1 MNSFSQFK
9 ENLLRMRADLDANC
23 LASGRETDSIKIL
36 PVTKRQPLEA
46 VEFSER
52 VGFASVGENVVQ
64 ETRGKHD
71 IFKGTMGWELIGH
84 LQSNKARL
92 AVEIFDRIQTVD
104 SLKIL
109 QRVDRFAGELG
120 NPQRILLQVNT
131 SQDPEKHGIDP
142 TEVDALVE
150 AALHAD
156 NVVLEG
162 FMTIGLFST
171 DASVSTRTF
180 TVLRELRDRL
190 EAAFGQAFPE
200 LSMGMSGDLESAVKA
215 GSTMIRVGTALF
227 GERPVRE

>member
-1 MNSFSQFK
+1 
-9 ENLLRMRADLDANC
+9 MRADLDASC
-23 LASGRETDSIKIL
+23 HACGRETDSIKIL
-36 PVTKRQPLEA
+36 PVTKRQPLES

-52 VGFASVGENVVQ
+52 MGFASVGENIVQ
-64 ETRGKHD
+64 EAKGKHD
-71 IFKGTMGWELIGH
+71 AYKGAMCWELIGH

-109 QRVDRFAGELG
+109 QRVDRFAGESG

-131 SQDPEKHGIDP
+131 SRDPAKHGIDP
-142 TEVDALVE
+142 TKIDALVE

-156 NVVLEG
+156 NLELEG

-171 DASVSTRTF
+171 DSSVSTRTF
-180 TVLRELRDRL
+180 SVLRELRDRL
-190 EAAFGQAFPE
+190 EDTFGQIFPE

-227 GERPVRE
+227 GERPARE